1 MKYLKM
7 KDQVS
12 GNENAGPQ
20 ETWLETGGLAGS
32 RKRLHNAISG

>member
-1 MKYLKM
+1 MPVLGGLKMEDQKKMKYLKM

-20 ETWLETGGLAGS
+20 ET
-32 RKRLHNAISG
+32 